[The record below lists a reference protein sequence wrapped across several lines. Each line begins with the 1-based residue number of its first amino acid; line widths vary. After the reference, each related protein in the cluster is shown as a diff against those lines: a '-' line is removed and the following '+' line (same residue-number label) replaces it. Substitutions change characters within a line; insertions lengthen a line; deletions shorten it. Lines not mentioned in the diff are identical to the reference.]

1 MKRRPVALAAAL
13 VLLLPS
19 PRAACATQVFPDV
32 SRGAWYYRAVETAA
46 ERGWMLGVGDG
57 TFVPNRTLGCHE
69 FLTLLVRSLFPDLTS
84 AISDP
89 WYRESCDAALH
100 AGLLEGTDLLLRLQ
114 ASGGNW
120 EQAGASGP
128 LNRLDMAQMLCNA
141 LRLRGKAPENSSAEV
156 PSEIIDRDAIP
167 PRFRA
172 AVTVC
177 FEAGLL
183 RDTGDGRFNGT
194 DTVDRAQAAAVLC
207 RLWETVTGEL
217 LQTDPLPEDVLA
229 GLQAD
234 VLRLVNQRRAEA
246 GLRALEPDP
255 RLCAAAQIRADEIT
269 ELFEHTRPDGSG
281 CFTVLDSL
289 GILRGTAG
297 ENIARGYDTPAE
309 VVDGWMNSPDHRVN
323 ILDPAFRYLGVGC
336 VVLGKRA
343 FWVQL
348 FTG

>member
-1 MKRRPVALAAAL
+1 MKCRPVALATAL

-19 PRAACATQVFPDV
+19 PRAARATQIFPDV
-32 SRGAWYYRAVETAA
+32 PRGAWYYRAVETAA

-57 TFVPNRTLGCHE
+57 TFAPGRTLGCHE
-69 FLTLLVRSLFPDLTS
+69 FLTLLVRSLFPDLTP
-84 AISDP
+84 ATSDS
-89 WYRESCDAALH
+89 WYRGFCEAALQ

-120 EQAGASGP
+120 EQARVSGP
-128 LNRLDMAQMLCNA
+128 LNRLDMARILSNI
-141 LRLRGKAPENSSAEV
+141 LRLRGKAPETSSAEV
-156 PSEIIDRDAIP
+156 PSEITDRDTIP

-172 AVTVC
+172 AVTDC
-177 FEAGLL
+177 FETGLL
-183 RDTGDGRFNGT
+183 RGTGDGCFHGT
-194 DTVDRAQAAAVLC
+194 DPVDRAQAAAVLC
-207 RLWETVTGEL
+207 RLYETVTGEL
-217 LQTDPLPEDVLA
+217 LQTDPLPDDVLA
-229 GLQAD
+229 GLQTE
-234 VLRLVNQRRAEA
+234 VLRLVNQRRSEA

-255 RLCAAAQIRADEIT
+255 RLCTAAQIRADEIT

-323 ILDPAFRYLGVGC
+323 ILDPAFRHLGTGC
-336 VVLGKRA
+336 VVLGRRA